1 MARAK
6 IVAIYPRPTDA
17 EALEKEYVAEHIPM
31 VAKKLGGKT
40 KAVLRKVLGFQRG
53 PRFSAG

>member
-1 MARAK
+1 M
-6 IVAIYPRPTDA
+6 AIYPRPTDA